1 MALFTLDGVS
11 PELCGEN
18 FVAPD
23 ASLIGRVR
31 LEKNASVWFQ
41 AVLRGDNE
49 LIQVGENA
57 NIQDGSVLHT
67 DMGAPLI
74 VGEGVTVGHKVILHG
89 CNIGAHSL
97 VGMGST
103 IMNNARIGSGSIVG
117 ANSFVAE
124 GKEIPEGVLAL
135 GAPARVMRD
144 LSDIERQMIRASA
157 MVYVENGRRFL
168 AGLVC

>member
-1 MALFTLDGVS
+1 
-11 PELCGEN
+11 LCGEN

-157 MVYVENGRRFL
+157 MAYVENGRRFL